1 MLFLLWRG
9 FKSLGMVVH
18 ETKRL
23 VIETKGWT
31 KFIYRCTVVFV
42 SKAVF
47 RSILQSMEKKNNDQN
62 IELENRMRAKYEKY
76 DKDSQVVLKLG
87 HEKKKDSD
95 E

>member
-1 MLFLLWRG
+1 MLWRG

-18 ETKRL
+18 ETKHL

-47 RSILQSMEKKNNDQN
+47 RSILQSKEKKNNDLN
-62 IELENRMRAKYEKY
+62 MGLENRMRAKYEKY
-76 DKDSQVVLKLG
+76 DKDSQVVLKFG
-87 HEKKKDSD
+87 YQ
-95 E
+95 